1 MTIINNTVLE
11 KVDFNNKLKLIVS
24 EDILISIISMDL
36 KQIELV
42 SEKDKD
48 LELFFVYEF
57 SDRLKYF
64 SQSNLSCASILN
76 LVDTGHLTL
85 QQAVEAML
93 A

>member
-1 MTIINNTVLE
+1 MTVI
-11 KVDFNNKLKLIVS
+11 DNKSKLVVS
-24 EDILISIISMDL
+24 EDILNSIISISSE
-36 KQIELV
+36 QVELV
-42 SEKDKD
+42 SEKDEN

-85 QQAVEAML
+85 QQAVDAML
-93 A
+93 E